1 MKGTDIIN
9 VAREKLKSFIVFEV
23 RNIYLLLNGQEPNF
37 EEDEEYVLDVEG
49 LTIKVEVDNSYLD
62 VEETI
67 MENRTIT
74 EIHLSLDGNLF
85 LVPYGDDDTE
95 IEWTDL
101 STDEVAALANVL
113 ENQYLNIVKSNTL

>member
-9 VAREKLKSFIVFEV
+9 DARAKLKSFIEFEV
-23 RNIYLLLNGQEPNF
+23 RNVYLLLCGQEPNF
-37 EEDEEYVLDVEG
+37 EEGEEYVLDIEG
-49 LTIKVEVDNSYLD
+49 LTISVEVDNSYLD
-62 VEETI
+62 VEDRVF
-67 MENRTIT
+67 ENRSIT

-113 ENQYLNIVKSNTL
+113 ENQYLQIVRNNTL

>member
-9 VAREKLKSFIVFEV
+9 VAREKLISFISFEV

-62 VEETI
+62 VEETT

-74 EIHLSLDGNLF
+74 EVHVSLDGNVF
-85 LVPYGDDDTE
+85 LVAYEDDTE
-95 IEWTDL
+95 IEWKDI
-101 STDEVAALANVL
+101 STDELVGLANVL
-113 ENQYLNIVKSNTL
+113 ENQYLNIVKSNTI

>member
-9 VAREKLKSFIVFEV
+9 DARKKLVDFIVFEV

-37 EEDEEYVLDVEG
+37 EEDEEYVVDIEG
-49 LTIKVEVDNSYLD
+49 LTIKVETDNSYLD
-62 VEETI
+62 VENTI

-74 EIHLSLDGNLF
+74 EVRVSLDGNVF
-85 LVPYGDDDTE
+85 LVGYGDDTE
-95 IEWTDL
+95 IEWKEI
-101 STDEVAALANVL
+101 STDELAGLANVL

>member
-74 EIHLSLDGNLF
+74 EVHVSLDGNIF
-85 LVPYGDDDTE
+85 LVAYEDDTE
-95 IEWTDL
+95 IEWKDI
-101 STDEVAALANVL
+101 STDELVGLANVL

>member
-9 VAREKLKSFIVFEV
+9 DAREKLVSFIIFEV

-37 EEDEEYVLDVEG
+37 EKDEEYVVDIEG
-49 LTIKVEVDNSYLD
+49 LTIKVETDNSYLD
-62 VEETI
+62 VEETT

-74 EIHLSLDGNLF
+74 EVRVSLDGNVF
-85 LVPYGDDDTE
+85 LVGYGDDTE
-95 IEWTDL
+95 IEWKDI
-101 STDEVAALANVL
+101 STDELAGLANIL

>member
-9 VAREKLKSFIVFEV
+9 DARKKLVDFIAFEV

-49 LTIKVEVDNSYLD
+49 LTIKVEVDDSYLD
-62 VEETI
+62 VEETT

-74 EIHLSLDGNLF
+74 EVRVSLDGNVF
-85 LVPYGDDDTE
+85 LVAYEDDTE
-95 IEWTDL
+95 IEWKEI
-101 STDEVAALANVL
+101 STDELVGLANVL
-113 ENQYLNIVKSNTL
+113 ENRYLNIVKSNTL

>member
-9 VAREKLKSFIVFEV
+9 DARKKLVDFIAFEV

-37 EEDEEYVLDVEG
+37 EEGEEYVLDIEG

-62 VEETI
+62 VEDTI

-74 EIHLSLDGNLF
+74 EVRVSLDDNIF
-85 LVPYGDDDTE
+85 LVAYEDDTE
-95 IEWTDL
+95 IEWKDI
-101 STDEVAALANVL
+101 STDELVGLANVL

>member
-9 VAREKLKSFIVFEV
+9 DARKKLVDFIVFEV

-37 EEDEEYVLDVEG
+37 EKDEEYVVDIEG
-49 LTIKVEVDNSYLD
+49 LTIKVETDNSYLD
-62 VEETI
+62 VEDTI

-74 EIHLSLDGNLF
+74 EVRVSLDGNVF
-85 LVPYGDDDTE
+85 LVPYEDDTE
-95 IEWTDL
+95 IEWKEI
-101 STDEVAALANVL
+101 STDELVGLANVL

>member
-9 VAREKLKSFIVFEV
+9 IAREKLVDFIVFEV

-37 EEDEEYVLDVEG
+37 EEDEEYVLDIEG

-62 VEETI
+62 VEDTTI
-67 MENRTIT
+67 ENRTIT
-74 EIHLSLDGNLF
+74 EVHVSLDGNIF
-85 LVPYGDDDTE
+85 LVGYEDDTE
-95 IEWTDL
+95 IEWKDI
-101 STDEVAALANVL
+101 STDELVGLANVL

>member
-9 VAREKLKSFIVFEV
+9 DAREKLVSFIIFEV

-37 EEDEEYVLDVEG
+37 EEDEEYVLDIEG
-49 LTIKVEVDNSYLD
+49 LTIKVETDNSYLD
-62 VEETI
+62 AEETT

-74 EIHLSLDGNLF
+74 EVRVSLDGNVF
-85 LVPYGDDDTE
+85 LVGYGDDTE
-95 IEWTDL
+95 IEWKDI
-101 STDEVAALANVL
+101 STDELAGLANIL

>member
-9 VAREKLKSFIVFEV
+9 DARKKLVDFIVFEV

-37 EEDEEYVLDVEG
+37 EEDEEYVVDIEG
-49 LTIKVEVDNSYLD
+49 LTIKVETDNSYLD
-62 VEETI
+62 VEETT

-74 EIHLSLDGNLF
+74 EVRVSLDGNVF
-85 LVPYGDDDTE
+85 LVGYGDDTE
-95 IEWTDL
+95 IEWKDI
-101 STDEVAALANVL
+101 STDELVGLANAL

>member
-9 VAREKLKSFIVFEV
+9 DARKKLVDFIVFEV

-37 EEDEEYVLDVEG
+37 EEGEEYVLDIEG
-49 LTIKVEVDNSYLD
+49 FTIKVKVDNSYLD
-62 VEETI
+62 VEETT

-74 EIHLSLDGNLF
+74 EVRVSLDGNVF
-85 LVPYGDDDTE
+85 LVAYEDDTE
-95 IEWTDL
+95 IEWKDI
-101 STDEVAALANVL
+101 STDELVGLANVL

>member
-9 VAREKLKSFIVFEV
+9 DARKKLVDFIAFEV

-37 EEDEEYVLDVEG
+37 EEDEEYVLDIEG
-49 LTIKVEVDNSYLD
+49 LTIKVEVYNSYLD
-62 VEETI
+62 VEDTT

-74 EIHLSLDGNLF
+74 EVRVSLDGNVF
-85 LVPYGDDDTE
+85 LAAYEDDTE
-95 IEWTDL
+95 IEWKDI
-101 STDEVAALANVL
+101 STDELVGLANVL

>member
-9 VAREKLKSFIVFEV
+9 DARKKLVDFIAFEV

-49 LTIKVEVDNSYLD
+49 LTIKVEVDDSYLD
-62 VEETI
+62 VEETT

-74 EIHLSLDGNLF
+74 EVRVSLDGNVF
-85 LVPYGDDDTE
+85 LVAYEDDTE
-95 IEWTDL
+95 IEWKEI
-101 STDEVAALANVL
+101 STDELVGLANVL
-113 ENQYLNIVKSNTL
+113 ENRYLNIVKSNIL

>member
-9 VAREKLKSFIVFEV
+9 DARKKLVDFIAFEV

-49 LTIKVEVDNSYLD
+49 LTIKVEVDDSYLD
-62 VEETI
+62 VEETT

-74 EIHLSLDGNLF
+74 EVRVSLDGNVF
-85 LVPYGDDDTE
+85 LVAYEDDTE
-95 IEWTDL
+95 IEWKDI
-101 STDEVAALANVL
+101 STDELVGLANVL
-113 ENQYLNIVKSNTL
+113 ENRYLNIVKSNTL

>member
-9 VAREKLKSFIVFEV
+9 DARKKLVDFIVFEV

-37 EEDEEYVLDVEG
+37 EEDEEYVVDIEG
-49 LTIKVEVDNSYLD
+49 LTIKVETDNSYLD
-62 VEETI
+62 VEDTI

-74 EIHLSLDGNLF
+74 EVRVSLDGNVF
-85 LVPYGDDDTE
+85 LVGYGDDTE
-95 IEWTDL
+95 IEWKDI
-101 STDEVAALANVL
+101 STDELVGLANVL

>member
-9 VAREKLKSFIVFEV
+9 DAREKLKSFIAFEV
-23 RNIYLLLNGQEPNF
+23 RNVYLLLNGQEPNF

-49 LTIKVEVDNSYLD
+49 LSVKVEVDNSYLD